1 MLRFL
6 FWRLVQSIVVLWAVY
21 TVTFFLLMLTPGD
34 PFISGEKK
42 APDSVRQALAEKY
55 GLEYLTRTD
64 KATLSVPAKL
74 YYMSRAYV
82 FYLGHAMVGDFGPSI
97 EYQNRTVTEM
107 IRSSL
112 PVSVALGSLA

>member
-1 MLRFL
+1 MRRFPPPPRHGSCAFCYIPPMLRFL
-6 FWRLVQSIVVLWAVY
+6 LWRLVQSIVVLWAVY

-34 PFISGEKK
+34 PFISSEKK

-74 YYMSRAYV
+74 YYMRR
-82 FYLGHAMVGDFGPSI
+82 GDG
-97 EYQNRTVTEM
+97 
-107 IRSSL
+107 
-112 PVSVALGSLA
+112 